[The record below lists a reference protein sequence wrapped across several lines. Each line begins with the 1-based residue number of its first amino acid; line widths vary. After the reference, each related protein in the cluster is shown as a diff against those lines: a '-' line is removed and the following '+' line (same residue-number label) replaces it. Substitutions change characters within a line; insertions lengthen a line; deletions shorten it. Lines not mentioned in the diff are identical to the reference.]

1 MRVVGRAAL
10 RLHEIPKPT
19 IAAVNGVAVGAG
31 CNLALGCDLI
41 VAADTARFSEIFARR
56 GLNLDFGG
64 SWLLPRLVGMHKAKE
79 LAFLADVISADEAER
94 YGIVNRVVPADDL
107 MKVVGELA
115 HRIAAQPPVQ
125 ISITKKLLDQ
135 SFSVSMAEAL
145 EFEDVAQS
153 LAFSLARHRRGDARL
168 HREARA
174 EVHGRVAAELSPW
187 PDRALRAVDPA
198 VAVELGDRDGT
209 SARVERGP
217 ARELIRRRGL
227 ASQRRAAPRPRRA
240 SVRGVVVPRRCSA
253 SPRSTAR
260 ARRAR
265 RPSRRVGARRR
276 R

>member
-19 IAAVNGVAVGAG
+19 IAAVNGAAVGAG
-31 CNLALGCDLI
+31 CNMALGCDLI

-153 LAFSLARHRRGDARL
+153 LAFSSRDTAEAMLAFIEK
-168 HREARA
+168 RE
-174 EVHGRVAAELSPW
+174 
-187 PDRALRAVDPA
+187 
-198 VAVELGDRDGT
+198 
-209 SARVERGP
+209 
-217 ARELIRRRGL
+217 
-227 ASQRRAAPRPRRA
+227 PRFT
-240 SVRGVVVPRRCSA
+240 GE
-253 SPRSTAR
+253 
-260 ARRAR
+260 
-265 RPSRRVGARRR
+265 
-276 R
+276 